1 LNKID
6 VFIFLFGP
14 PILTLTQGCALQLVP
29 SSLRLLQK
37 LCKKADVPLF
47 VVYDSRQWGGNT
59 QASLPEALIAM
70 RSTVKNRVIEN
81 ALKQQG
87 SSAFTRGRMLG
98 QVETEATWQLKN
110 KTKRAKELLGL
121 EAGRR
126 RKIEKE
132 DWSQYDT
139 DALESKLIERKVI
152 LVEGNDNDG
161 SERKNY
167 SPEFVEISKQCI
179 YNQREE
185 IKNTNTIPS
194 ENMSKEK
201 ATTPLNEK
209 VSI

>member
-1 LNKID
+1 
-6 VFIFLFGP
+6 
-14 PILTLTQGCALQLVP
+14 
-29 SSLRLLQK
+29 
-37 LCKKADVPLF
+37 
-47 VVYDSRQWGGNT
+47 
-59 QASLPEALIAM
+59 M